1 VNDTYRKLHERLAT
15 GLNLLPDKPE
25 ESPESTLRALWH
37 TAAGNPRSAAA
48 ALDDELPELPANSP
62 SLQALEHFVARRLAG
77 EPLAHI
83 TGRQRFMGLE
93 MLSGPQA
100 LIPRAETEQLARASI
115 DLLQQ
120 PGMQQR
126 ARVIDVCTGCGNL
139 AFAIAH
145 HVADAEVFGTD
156 LSADAIAFAER
167 NGIHLGLQARV
178 ELRTGDLLASFE
190 TPGFLGHVDLIV
202 SNPPYIA
209 SAKVGH
215 ADLIVCAP
223 PYIRSSKAE
232 QMAGEIAH
240 HEPRLAFDGGP
251 FGVTILMRLIEDAPR
266 FLRADGWLAFE
277 VGLGQGPA
285 LVKRLQRDDAFREV
299 RALADENGAIRVILA
314 QRS

>member
-1 VNDTYRKLHERLAT
+1 VNDTYRKLLDRLAI
-15 GLNLLPDKPE
+15 GLKLMPDKPE
-25 ESPESTLRALWH
+25 ESPDSTLRALWH
-37 TAAGNPRSAAA
+37 TAAGDPRSAVA
-48 ALDDELPELPANSP
+48 ALHDELPELPANSP
-62 SLQALEHFVARRLAG
+62 SLRTLEHFVERRLAG

-120 PGMQQR
+120 PGMPQR

-145 HVADAEVFGTD
+145 HVPDAEVFGTD
-156 LSADAIAFAER
+156 LCENAIAFAER

-178 ELRTGDLLASFE
+178 EFCTGDLLGSFE
-190 TPGFLGHVDLIV
+190 TPDFLGHVDLIV

-209 SAKVGH
+209 SAKLNQ
-215 ADLIVCAP
+215 ADMIVCAP
-223 PYIRSSKAE
+223 PYIRTTKVE
-232 QMAGEIAH
+232 QLAAEIAH

-266 FLRADGWLAFE
+266 FLRAGGWLAFE
-277 VGLGQGPA
+277 VGLGQGAA
-285 LVKRLQRDDAFREV
+285 LTKRLQRDHSFREV
-299 RALADENGAIRVILA
+299 RALADGNGATRVILA
-314 QRS
+314 RRS